1 MATTPSTQANFP
13 IDNTW
18 DMQKPEDRVL
28 IISKILEDSP
38 DAQAK
43 FSSIAQNDADESVRC
58 AAIRRLL
65 SLDDLHRLR
74 KTSGLVK
81 ATATQQ
87 LLEIL
92 AGKIPSNYEDTE
104 RIEQIRKLSPTEIK
118 QVGLLAKCKAAGNE
132 ALSVINEAEELAD
145 LCLFAISV
153 HVRKNA
159 AIKIHDK
166 KLLKVLR
173 EKVKNKDKTVY
184 KILDQRLCSD
194 EDNEAKKLLAV
205 AEQSLQLSKTP
216 EKPAPPAE
224 PELNSKQ
231 LKVKQSLIPSIEKL
245 TDAVTPSTESKS
257 RHKKLSVTKN
267 SGAKPSKKEIKK
279 EELDLSLDE
288 LELESKKISHQ
299 NTSRLKALSNAI
311 GRHKKI
317 KAHPGESTNE
327 RLDALGESIKEKLH
341 KNKIHQEQLQSS
353 TTALFELLKKALDDG
368 KSRDALPTWDKIQG
382 NINNTSGKIYSE
394 LQKASNAYKDKLN
407 ELRDWKT
414 FASTEKKKELIEHM
428 KHLIDSKMHATDK
441 SKHIRKTHSEW
452 KSLGRSSQNESLW
465 KQFKKLSDQAY
476 EPCKEHFKKRKLQ
489 MAENLKNR
497 RGICDRLENEL
508 KEIALESVNIS
519 TLNKLLSNGDLEW
532 KKYAPIEQSKIKTL
546 QKRYYAAVNQFRKI
560 RKNTLRDNS
569 DKKRECI
576 NHANAL
582 IALEDRQKA
591 MTEAKNLQQKWKK
604 LGPTSFKE
612 DKKYWEDFR
621 SACDKI
627 FEKRNQESSEHK
639 QKLEKNEKILSQLLK
654 SMEKTFSLNDVDFR
668 KSRNDYQA
676 IAQEFTT
683 SLNPQL
689 KKSRTRFLDQ
699 FNGLKRKID
708 SRFKSL
714 PDKKRQLLIESLTSK
729 SNFLKAIESEL
740 LLAADDDQ
748 FITCKNSV
756 DTEIWNK
763 LESCKL
769 SEYDDSLQARLDQVL
784 STNNQNDFQTLL
796 ADCEIKVRALC
807 IELEIR
813 ANIDTPKDDQ
823 ALRMQ
828 IQLDQ
833 LKNGFGKMKPDNKEN
848 TRYAQEAELKGY
860 CLGPLKEPAETEL
873 VQRLDG
879 AIKKLL
885 TY

>member
-1 MATTPSTQANFP
+1 MATTPGTLANFP

-18 DMQKPEDRVL
+18 DMQKPEGRVL

-43 FSSIAQNDADESVRC
+43 FSFIAQNDTDESVRC
-58 AAIRRLL
+58 SAIRRLL
-65 SLDDLHRLR
+65 SLGDLHRLR

-104 RIEQIRKLSPTEIK
+104 RIEEIKKLSPMEIK

-132 ALSVINEAEELAD
+132 ALSAINEAEELAD

-166 KLLKVLR
+166 KLLKALR

-216 EKPAPPAE
+216 KKPAPATE
-224 PELNSKQ
+224 PRRNSKQ
-231 LKVKQSLIPSIEKL
+231 LKPNQSLIPAIEKL
-245 TDAVTPSTESKS
+245 TDAVTPSTGSKG
-257 RHKKLSVTKN
+257 RNKYLSVTKN
-267 SGAKPSKKEIKK
+267 SDAKPSRKEIKEDK
-279 EELDLSLDE
+279 LDLSLDE
-288 LELESKKISHQ
+288 LELESKNISHK
-299 NTSRLKALSNAI
+299 NTSRLKALNNAI

-317 KAHPGESTNE
+317 EANPEKSTDE
-327 RLDALGESIKEKLH
+327 RLNALDDSIKEKLH
-341 KNKIHQEQLQSS
+341 KNKLHQEQLQSG
-353 TTALFELLKKALDDG
+353 TAALFDLLKKALDDG
-368 KSRDALPTWDKIQG
+368 KSHDALPTWDKIQG
-382 NINNTSGKIYSE
+382 NINNTSGKIHSE
-394 LQKASNAYKDKLN
+394 LQKISNTYKDKLN

-428 KHLIDSKMHATDK
+428 KHLIDSKMHAADK

-452 KSLGRSSQNESLW
+452 KSLGRSNQNELLW
-465 KQFKKLSDQAY
+465 KKFKELSDQAY
-476 EPCKEHFKKRKLQ
+476 EPCKEYFKKRKLQ
-489 MAENLKNR
+489 MAENLENR
-497 RGICDRLENEL
+497 REICDRLENEL
-508 KEIALESVNIS
+508 KEIVLESVNIS
-519 TLNKLLSNGDLEW
+519 ALNKLLSNGDLEW

-546 QKRYYAAVNQFRKI
+546 QKRYYAVVNQLRKI
-560 RKNTLRDNS
+560 RKNALRDNS
-569 DKKRECI
+569 NKKRECI
-576 NHANAL
+576 NHANTL
-582 IALEDRQKA
+582 IALDDKQKA
-591 MTEAKNLQQKWKK
+591 MTEAKFLQQKWKE

-612 DKKYWEDFR
+612 DKKYWEIFR

-627 FEKRNQESSEHK
+627 FEKRNQESSEHN
-639 QKLEKNEKILSQLLK
+639 QKLEKNGKILSQLLT
-654 SMEKTFSLNDVDFR
+654 SLEKIFSLNDVDFR
-668 KSRNDYQA
+668 KSRNDYQV

-683 SLNPQL
+683 SLNPQF

-740 LLAADDDQ
+740 LLAANDEQ
-748 FITCKNSV
+748 FIIYKNSV

-784 STNNQNDFQTLL
+784 NTKNQSDFRTLL
-796 ADCEIKVRALC
+796 VESETKVRALC

-848 TRYAQEAELKGY
+848 IRYAQEAELKNY
-860 CLGPLKEPAETEL
+860 CLGPLKEPEETEL
-873 VQRLDG
+873 TQRLDG